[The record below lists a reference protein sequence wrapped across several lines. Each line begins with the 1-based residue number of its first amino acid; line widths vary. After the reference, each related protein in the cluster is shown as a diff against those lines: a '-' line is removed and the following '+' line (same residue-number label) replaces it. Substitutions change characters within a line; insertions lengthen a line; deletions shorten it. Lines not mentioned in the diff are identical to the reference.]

1 VNAHCPGEMSGDQT
15 PTPLSKRQERI
26 LRMTLPLGL
35 GLLGLWVVWVVV
47 AIVLQPGGS
56 GVSWVTAALGLI
68 TSLGI
73 IISGYATRR
82 DLARRKG

>member
-1 VNAHCPGEMSGDQT
+1 
-15 PTPLSKRQERI
+15 
-26 LRMTLPLGL
+26 MTLPLGL

-73 IISGYATRR
+73 IISGYASRR
-82 DLARRKG
+82 DLARRKGRRPARFVTAPSRSVTRLRA